1 MTTPLF
7 ISYSNHGYVEI
18 AENLV
23 KSAQRLRHHRLRMY
37 CLDKE
42 TFEHL
47 LPYQE
52 QTPMTI
58 ELKLYDHHHTSKL
71 YERYNS
77 EKFKQIDHI
86 HFSVIRDA
94 LNEYSFV
101 HFLDSDTTII
111 DEPPADFYDT
121 YQEQDVVFQCDH
133 PVTEPNY
140 HIWSCIGNMSMRN
153 TPGTFFLLDAIEIYK
168 SHIPHMNDQEILM
181 EIFKGAD
188 IEDIR
193 KYPHARC
200 TQYPPTQFTSGI
212 LVIND
217 IVDKSQIYIFH
228 ANYVIGKEAKIEL
241 LKKAGGW
248 YLPI

>member
-1 MTTPLF
+1 
-7 ISYSNHGYVEI
+7 
-18 AENLV
+18 
-23 KSAQRLRHHRLRMY
+23 MY

-42 TFEHL
+42 TFEYL

-52 QTPMTI
+52 QTPTTI
-58 ELKLYDHHHTSKL
+58 ELKLYDHHNTSKL

-77 EKFKQIDHI
+77 DNFKHIDHV

-94 LNEYSFV
+94 LKESSFI

-111 DEPPADFYDT
+111 NEPLADFYET
-121 YQEQDVVFQCDH
+121 YREQDVVFQCEYPLLTASYD
-133 PVTEPNY
+133 T
-140 HIWSCIGNMSMRN
+140 WSCIGNMSMRN
-153 TPGTFFLLDAIEIYK
+153 TPGTFFLLDAIDIYK
-168 SHIPHMNDQEILM
+168 SRIPHLNDQEILR

-188 IEDIR
+188 VEDIR
-193 KYPHARC
+193 KYPHASC
-200 TQYPPTQFTSGI
+200 TQYPPTLFTSGI
-212 LVIND
+212 SVIEGVVD
-217 IVDKSQIYIFH
+217 IDKIYIFH

>member
-1 MTTPLF
+1 MEIPLF
-7 ISYSNHGYVEI
+7 ISYSNYGYVEI
-18 AENLV
+18 AENLI
-23 KSAQRLRHHRLRMY
+23 KSAQKLVHHRLRMY

-42 TFEHL
+42 TFEYL

-52 QTPMTI
+52 QTPTTI
-58 ELKLYDHHHTSKL
+58 ELKLYDHYNTSKE

-77 EKFKQIDHI
+77 DNFKQIDHV

-94 LNEYSFV
+94 LKEFPFV

-111 DEPPADFYDT
+111 NEPPVDYYQT
-121 YQEQDVVFQCDH
+121 YQEYDVVFQCESSSLIADYN
-133 PVTEPNY
+133 V
-140 HIWSCIGNMSMRN
+140 WSCIGNMSLRA
-153 TPGTFFLLDAIEIYK
+153 TYGTFFLLDAIDIYK
-168 SHIPHMNDQEILM
+168 SRIPYYNDQEILR

-188 IEDIR
+188 VEDIR

-212 LVIND
+212 LVIDD
-217 IVDKSQIYIFH
+217 IVDKSQMYIFH
-228 ANYVIGKEAKIEL
+228 ANYVIGKEAKINL

-248 YLPI
+248 YLSS